1 MLYVIC
7 LSYLL
12 LLHHHHYTVNSIP
25 YQMMLCMCT
34 VYVRVITL
42 TDVLTYL
49 LIYVHTAYFPMLIVC
64 MIVIYFIMKSSF
76 HLLYISGF
84 NSHVHCTVFVIKY
97 SDSRKQELEL
107 GLLLDPCY
115 ILAPTLGLY
124 NHDQQRTPPKQ
135 RTPPI
140 QYLAGSVSSS
150 HEEFEVRSRT
160 LVI

>member
-1 MLYVIC
+1 MLYIIC

-49 LIYVHTAYFPMLIVC
+49 LIYVHTAYFPILIVC
-64 MIVIYFIMKSSF
+64 MIVIGFIMKSSF

-115 ILAPTLGLY
+115 ILAPTLKDSTTMTNNELHP
-124 NHDQQRTPPKQ
+124 NNEHHPSSTWQDQ
-135 RTPPI
+135 
-140 QYLAGSVSSS
+140 
-150 HEEFEVRSRT
+150 
-160 LVI
+160 